1 MAYAYTP
8 GLKVSQKSIVKKER
22 LLPLPGEMLVKKGDL
37 VEAKTTVAKANLP
50 GNVEL
55 VNVANRL
62 SIPAVDIFE
71 YMKKSE
77 GDSVG
82 KNEIIAATKGIFG
95 LFKSQCKSTT
105 SGTIESIS
113 DVTGQIAVREAPI
126 PVELNAYI
134 DGKVVDVLS
143 GEGVIVETQAT
154 FIQGIFG
161 VGGEEVGEL
170 EVICDNP
177 AEELKAEN
185 ITSSL
190 EGKII
195 VGGSLVSNNAI
206 QQAVDSGI
214 KGIITGGIDDN
225 QLRDFLGYELGVAIT
240 GSEDLGITI
249 IITEGFGKIAMA
261 GQTHSLLKKRSGLR
275 ASISGATQIR
285 AGVLRPEIIIPID
298 QDEEITEVSAEDEQ
312 LNLKIGTPVRAIREP
327 YFGKLGKV
335 ISLPIDLQK
344 LETEAAV
351 RVLEVEFDEEGQRVI
366 LPRAN
371 IEIIE
376 T

>member
-22 LLPLPGEMLVKKGDL
+22 LLPLPGEILVKKGDL
-37 VEAKTTVAKANLP
+37 VEAKTTVAKASLP

-77 GDSVG
+77 GDSVE

-95 LFKSQCKSTT
+95 FFKSQCKSPT

-206 QQAVDSGI
+206 QQAVDLGV
-214 KGIITGGIDDN
+214 KGIITGGIDDSE
-225 QLRDFLGYELGVAIT
+225 LRDFLGYELGVAIT

-249 IITEGFGKIAMA
+249 IITEGFGKIAMT
-261 GQTHSLLKKRSGLR
+261 GRTHSLLKKRSGLR

-298 QDEEITEVSAEDEQ
+298 QDEEITEVSAKDEQ

-327 YFGKLGKV
+327 YFGKVGKV
-335 ISLPIDLQK
+335 ISLPIELQK

-351 RVLEVEFDEEGQRVI
+351 RVLEVEFDEGQCVI